1 MVDDEFWRTV
11 QEKEM
16 GYHPSPK
23 TGALNLA
30 LLFGTAAIAL
40 TLVLTPMLS
49 SKTDSRL
56 IANSPVDYDSIQT
69 GSIVRDVNVKVK
81 KTDRYTVRDTAV
93 QPVPGAVC
101 IIDGNGAKSGC

>member
-56 IANSPVDYDSIQT
+56 IANSPVDYDMIQT
-69 GSIVRDVNVKVK
+69 GSIPDVKVK
-81 KTDRYTVRDTAV
+81 KSDRYTVRDSAV